1 MQPWRVECESPYPRA
16 MRSELGTAIDRRL
29 AELMIVRLRRTWPV
43 LKLVPA
49 SCIVPLL
56 APGAR
61 RLRRSLSRGAIA
73 VAVFAGAL
81 IVLIALGT

>member
-1 MQPWRVECESPYPRA
+1 
-16 MRSELGTAIDRRL
+16 MRGELGATIDRRL
-29 AELMIVRLRRTWPV
+29 AELIIVRLRRTWPV

-49 SCIVPLL
+49 SCIVPLV

-73 VAVFAGAL
+73 VVGFAGAL
-81 IVLIALGT
+81 TVLLALGT